1 MEGKNTP
8 AAEVTGTMAISG
20 GGVGGG
26 SRVEKQ
32 KPDDYRLGMK
42 PNGALV
48 LQGYFTWLTPTGGG
62 GEWRDLPTIALDE

>member
-1 MEGKNTP
+1 MKDKNAPAGEVIGTP
-8 AAEVTGTMAISG
+8 AIGAGS
-20 GGVGGG
+20 VGDL